1 MRVVRAKT
9 GEQTGDDAAQCEKR
23 EIRENTCAA
32 DDQVSCCELSC
43 VVSQR
48 PQNAGQWEKASVK
61 KAVCSTH
68 HKKTEQAAHG
78 TVNESHHLPGEEGGQ
93 KDSCKQYRKG
103 VGGAVIAKYDQ
114 GHNVGKSKLDPRNGD
129 RHGNHI
135 FYCKDSQCNNG
146 KHG

>member
-1 MRVVRAKT
+1 MRVVCTKT
-9 GEQTGDDAAQCEKR
+9 GEQTGDDAAQCEER
-23 EIRENTCAA
+23 EIREDACVA
-32 DDQVSCCELSC
+32 DDQVGSGELSC

-48 PQNAGQWEKASVK
+48 PPNAGQWEKASVK
-61 KAVCSTH
+61 KAVCGAH
-68 HKKTEQAAHG
+68 HKKTEQTAHG
-78 TVNESHHLPGEEGGQ
+78 TVNESHHLSGEEGGQ

-129 RHGNHI
+129 GHGNHI

-146 KHG
+146 KHR